1 LDANDKKISGLNSIR
16 YVLQNIPYTNKDE
29 DILNKDF
36 PEAMTVLKPN
46 INEQSVFDF
55 YNQLTGKSQ
64 PKDQMTPNS
73 GGVVDAVKD
82 GAKKIAKIAK
92 EKSSNSNDI
101 EVRTVSNNLRQF
113 IKCSEGD
120 KKQRCEPVLSSYRI
134 PGEKHDTVGWG
145 HYGEDVSNSYK
156 KITKSVAE
164 NLFNKDIEKNTGC
177 VTRMLD
183 RWKGQGLQTYKLTQ
197 GQFDA
202 IVSYTFNSGCG
213 GSGDPEH
220 PGLLGSKFIQQTK
233 LGNHEKAAEIL
244 RNENIKKPGHK
255 PRREKE
261 SNMYRGIYS

>member
-1 LDANDKKISGLNSIR
+1 MG
-16 YVLQNIPYTNKDE
+16 
-29 DILNKDF
+29 
-36 PEAMTVLKPN
+36 LKPN
-46 INEQSVFDF
+46 INEQSLLD
-55 YNQLTGKSQ
+55 TWSSMA
-64 PKDQMTPNS
+64 PSKDQMTPDS
-73 GGVVDAVKD
+73 GGFIDDLNKTIKS
-82 GAKKIAKIAK
+82 GLENAKKSLDK
-92 EKSSNSNDI
+92 KSSNSNDV
-101 EVRTVSNNLRQF
+101 EVRTVSDKLKQF

-164 NLFNKDIEKNTGC
+164 NLFNKDIEENTNC
-177 VTRMLD
+177 VIRMLD
-183 RWKGQGLQTYKLTQ
+183 RWKSQELQTYKLTQ

-202 IVSYTFNSGCG
+202 LVSYTFNSGCG
-213 GSGDPEH
+213 
-220 PGLLGSKFIQQTK
+220 GLLGSKFIQQTK

-244 RNENIKKPGHK
+244 KNENITQPGHK